1 MMLFLWGVLPVLA
14 FIGMIAYLLWKISG
28 GIDFFC
34 KSIAKKRKRI
44 MTIIGLI
51 ILLLPAVSV
60 KATWVL
66 VLLHFAVILLVMD
79 LIAWLIHKIWKE
91 KEFPILWKR
100 LYRSGVIAALLTC
113 AVFVYGTY
121 NIYHVI
127 QTDYTVETAKAIRE
141 DGYKILVVSDLH
153 YGITLNQEQLQEE
166 VTKMS
171 GENADIVILDGDI
184 VDESTTQTQM
194 QEAFQTLG
202 KIANKYGVYYVYGN
216 HDQNNYTSH
225 PNYGR
230 DELADTIQQ
239 AGITILD
246 DEVETIN
253 DEIALIGRSDKS
265 DPTKVRKTISEL
277 TANLDSAQEWI
288 VLDHQPTEYEEVENA
303 DCDMIVSGH
312 THGGQ
317 IWPAGLFAI
326 ALHLDDQSYGEE
338 TLNQLHAIVIS
349 GIAGWGFPLRTE
361 KHSEYIVINLK
372 PVNGK

>member
-34 KSIAKKRKRI
+34 KSISKKRKRI

-79 LIAWLIHKIWKE
+79 LIAWLIHKIWKK

-171 GENADIVILDGDI
+171 GENAD
-184 VDESTTQTQM
+184 
-194 QEAFQTLG
+194 
-202 KIANKYGVYYVYGN
+202 
-216 HDQNNYTSH
+216 
-225 PNYGR
+225 
-230 DELADTIQQ
+230 
-239 AGITILD
+239 
-246 DEVETIN
+246 
-253 DEIALIGRSDKS
+253 
-265 DPTKVRKTISEL
+265 
-277 TANLDSAQEWI
+277 
-288 VLDHQPTEYEEVENA
+288 
-303 DCDMIVSGH
+303 CDMIVSGH

-338 TLNQLHAIVIS
+338 TLNQLHAIVTS

>member
-1 MMLFLWGVLPVLA
+1 
-14 FIGMIAYLLWKISG
+14 
-28 GIDFFC
+28 
-34 KSIAKKRKRI
+34 

-230 DELADTIQQ
+230 DEQ
-239 AGITILD
+239 AAAWSQDIR
-246 DEVETIN
+246 N
-253 DEIALIGRSDKS
+253 FIGR
-265 DPTKVRKTISEL
+265 DPDGLLRD
-277 TANLDSAQEWI
+277 LDGIHHYGWTGNWAGGNTWMEIHFEAGSAQ
-288 VLDHQPTEYEEVENA
+288 
-303 DCDMIVSGH
+303 
-312 THGGQ
+312 
-317 IWPAGLFAI
+317 
-326 ALHLDDQSYGEE
+326 
-338 TLNQLHAIVIS
+338 
-349 GIAGWGFPLRTE
+349 WGFRGP
-361 KHSEYIVINLK
+361 
-372 PVNGK
+372 GG